1 MTCVGLSSIGF
12 RCSRWFRGS
21 ANSHEQLSHKKVID
35 HQNQMRASRPAP
47 WKILLAF
54 TIIYLV
60 WGSTYLAIRVGVR
73 EMPPFLMAG
82 LRFTVAGLVLYGWMR
97 LTGVASPSWREWR
110 GATVLG
116 TLMFLVDYACVFWAE
131 QRVPS
136 GVAAIILASIPVCIT
151 LLEIIFL
158 RTQRLTVRLSL
169 SLLVGILGV
178 AVLMDPSSSLGE
190 APLDR
195 GGAIALLV
203 ACCGWSVGTVVSRR
217 LVLPGSKPM
226 SAAAQMLSG
235 GAQLLVLAAVSGE
248 IAHFRA
254 REVSGI
260 AWFSLVYLII
270 AGSIVAYTAYVWLL
284 HYESPTKVGTY
295 AYVNPVVAVIVGAVL
310 GGEII
315 GRRTMLGT
323 ALILVS
329 VVAITTMKAKQ
340 VGAVSSQENAEAA
353 VRTTAD

>member
-1 MTCVGLSSIGF
+1 VTETT
-12 RCSRWFRGS
+12 R
-21 ANSHEQLSHKKVID
+21 
-35 HQNQMRASRPAP
+35 SRPAA

-54 TIIYLV
+54 AIIYFV

-82 LRFTVAGLVLYGWMR
+82 LRFTVAGLALYGWMR
-97 LTGVASPSWREWR
+97 LAGVPSPSWREWR

-116 TLMFLVDYACVFWAE
+116 ALMFLLDYACLFWAE
-131 QRVPS
+131 QRIPS
-136 GVAAIILASIPVCIT
+136 GVSAVILAAIPVCIT

-169 SLLVGILGV
+169 GLLVGIVGV

-195 GGAIALLV
+195 RGAIALLV
-203 ACCGWSVGTVVSRR
+203 ACCGWSIGTIVSRR
-217 LVLPGSKPM
+217 LVLPESKPM
-226 SAAAQMLSG
+226 SAGAQMLSG
-235 GAQLLVLAAVSGE
+235 GVQLLILAAVSGE
-248 IAHFRA
+248 FADFRVQD
-254 REVSGI
+254 VSRI
-260 AWFSLVYLII
+260 AWFSLIYLII
-270 AGSIVAYTAYVWLL
+270 AGSIVGYTAYVWLL

-295 AYVNPVVAVIVGAVL
+295 AYVNPVVAVIIGAGL

-329 VVAITTMKAKQ
+329 VVAITTMRRQAIP
-340 VGAVSSQENAEAA
+340 VATRDNLNAEIEASA
-353 VRTTAD
+353 E